1 VKAIVITRDR
11 VTYAKQTCHALARMG
26 LDVHIVDHG
35 SSWGPML
42 DWLHY
47 QEYPVFRCGD
57 ATPRD
62 LWGRMRSVTLEKI
75 VPVGERYVV
84 SDPDVVP
91 SLGCDRG
98 WVDLAQEVLSTRPE
112 IVKCGPGL
120 RVDDLPFNVFTD
132 RVKEWERQFW
142 MQRIDIRG
150 DGLGTLAPVY
160 SAPIDTTCALYR
172 PWNEQ
177 DFTLGPS
184 ARLGDP
190 YTFRHLPWYELELT
204 QEIVWYRAHAL
215 EGASHWEPQR

>member
-1 VKAIVITRDR
+1 MKAIVITRDR

-35 SSWGPML
+35 SSWPPML
-42 DWLHY
+42 DWLY
-47 QEYPVFRCGD
+47 YVEYPVLRCGD
-57 ATPRD
+57 ASPRD
-62 LWGRMRSVTLEKI
+62 LWGRLRTVTLETI

-84 SDPDVVP
+84 SDPDLVP
-91 SLGCDRG
+91 SLGCADG
-98 WVDLAQEVLSTRPE
+98 SWLALAHAVLNEYSS

-120 RVDDLPFNVFTD
+120 RIDDLPFNVFTD
-132 RVKEWERQFW
+132 QVKEWERQFW
-142 MQRIDIRG
+142 IREIRPG
-150 DGLGTLAPVY
+150 VF

-172 PWNEQ
+172 PWNTQE
-177 DFTLGPS
+177 FTLGPG

>member
-11 VTYAKQTCHALARMG
+11 VTYAKQTCHALERMG

-42 DWLHY
+42 DWLHWS
-47 QEYPVFRCGD
+47 EYPVIRVGD
-57 ATPRD
+57 ATPRE
-62 LWGRMRSVTLEKI
+62 LWGRLRSAALEQI
-75 VPVGERYVV
+75 VGRDERYVV
-84 SDPDVVP
+84 CDSDVVP
-91 SLGCDRG
+91 SDDCDRTWLDHAHG
-98 WVDLAQEVLSTRPE
+98 VLDAESH

-120 RVDDLPFNVFTD
+120 QIDDLPYNVFTD

-142 MQRIDIRG
+142 VREIHPG
-150 DGLGTLAPVY
+150 VW

-172 PWNEQ
+172 PLGEVP
-177 DFTLGPS
+177 DFCLGPS
-184 ARLGDP
+184 ARLGPP

-204 QEIVWYRAHAL
+204 QEIMWYRAHAL